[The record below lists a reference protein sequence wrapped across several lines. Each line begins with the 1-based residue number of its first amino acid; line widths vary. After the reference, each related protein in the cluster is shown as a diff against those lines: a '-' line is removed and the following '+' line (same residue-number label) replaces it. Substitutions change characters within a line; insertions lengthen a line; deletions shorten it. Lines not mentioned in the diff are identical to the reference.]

1 MNRDQLEHLIRA
13 AAVIAADSEI
23 VVFGSQAILGQFP
36 DAPESMRVSVE
47 ADLFPLHH
55 PERADVIDGSIGELS
70 PFHETFGY
78 YAHGVAEETARLP
91 VAWRER
97 LVVVENA
104 NTGGARGLCLEV
116 HDLLVA
122 KAIAGREKD
131 IAFLQEA
138 AEQRMADAETLL
150 RRLSTVEVDAS
161 VRETAGRAIERAFRG
176 GVGQSGPGDAHD
188 SEASS

>member
-104 NTGGARGLCLEV
+104 NTGRFTISWSQRRSP
-116 HDLLVA
+116 D
-122 KAIAGREKD
+122 EKRTSP
-131 IAFLQEA
+131 FCRR
-138 AEQRMADAETLL
+138 QRSSGWRTL
-150 RRLSTVEVDAS
+150 RLFS
-161 VRETAGRAIERAFRG
+161 VVCR
-176 GVGQSGPGDAHD
+176 Q
-188 SEASS
+188 